1 MHEMGAVLAMGA
13 SILLH
18 LKNGKRVTLV
28 DDEVRPIVDAVRA
41 NLDRWLRRGEAL
53 LIAHADGTIEEVTPR
68 EVEAVEVLE
77 EDRES
82 AG

>member
-1 MHEMGAVLAMGA
+1 MGA
-13 SILLH
+13 SIFLR
-18 LKNGKRVTLV
+18 LKNGKCVTLV
-28 DDEVRPIVDAVRA
+28 DDEVRPVVDAVRA

-68 EVEAVEVLE
+68 EVESLEVVE

-82 AG
+82 TG